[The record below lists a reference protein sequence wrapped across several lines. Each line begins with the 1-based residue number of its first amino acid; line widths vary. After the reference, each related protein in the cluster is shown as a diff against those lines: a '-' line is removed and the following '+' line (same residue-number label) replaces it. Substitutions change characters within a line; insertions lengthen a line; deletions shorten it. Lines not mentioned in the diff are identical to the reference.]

1 MKEGVAGLTGKPIE
15 SMSAS
20 VIVGASGSATTG
32 NEIPAASTASV
43 SVLLTVIV
51 IVGAVGGTNAVA
63 PDLVMSKS
71 TVGAP
76 GNTIALR
83 SGAADMERTGGEYT
97 GAVPKSSTE
106 PSSITG
112 DSIDGADAET
122 VKDDMDKSDPR
133 LSDGNTIP
141 FGAV

>member
-1 MKEGVAGLTGKPIE
+1 MKDGVAGLTGKPIE